1 MQYIIVKSHL
11 QKPVFHISF
20 SIWLNHHQ
28 YKLRVINN
36 HKKIIFKQKVLAFA
50 IKWLIPMEKKVF
62 LSVDKKFAVMN
73 TGSTCCNKYKYNLVN
88 YAIFWEEA
96 VY

>member
-1 MQYIIVKSHL
+1 
-11 QKPVFHISF
+11 
-20 SIWLNHHQ
+20 
-28 YKLRVINN
+28 
-36 HKKIIFKQKVLAFA
+36 
-50 IKWLIPMEKKVF
+50 MEKKVF